1 MRKQANAGTHLR
13 SCTDGGSVAAKGE
26 WLTGAVSTHS
36 ALTCPVCDTALCSK
50 DIGRRT
56 VTALL
61 ARSALA
67 SVATPSSA
75 FERREIVWPAGAGVG
90 RIVERL
96 PRFSGGR
103 VGALM
108 GAGRVERTST
118 PPSSATPGAPQL
130 EPPRAAHFL
139 KRPLL
144 ARPSTQ
150 EDAWRSK

>member
-1 MRKQANAGTHLR
+1 EGRMVNG
-13 SCTDGGSVAAKGE
+13 V
-26 WLTGAVSTHS
+26 VSTHS

-50 DIGRRT
+50 DIGKRT

-67 SVATPSSA
+67 SVATPSSV
-75 FERREIVWPAGAGVG
+75 FDRREMVWPAGAGVG

-103 VGALM
+103 GGALM

-118 PPSSATPGAPQL
+118 PPSSATLGAPQL

-139 KRPLL
+139 KRPL
-144 ARPSTQ
+144 
-150 EDAWRSK
+150 

>member
-1 MRKQANAGTHLR
+1 DCYGTSR
-13 SCTDGGSVAAKGE
+13 PIGSGQRCY
-26 WLTGAVSTHS
+26 
-36 ALTCPVCDTALCSK
+36 ALE
-50 DIGRRT
+50 
-56 VTALL
+56 
-61 ARSALA
+61 
-67 SVATPSSA
+67 SA

-108 GAGRVERTST
+108 GARRVERTST

-130 EPPRAAHFL
+130 EPPRAAHSL